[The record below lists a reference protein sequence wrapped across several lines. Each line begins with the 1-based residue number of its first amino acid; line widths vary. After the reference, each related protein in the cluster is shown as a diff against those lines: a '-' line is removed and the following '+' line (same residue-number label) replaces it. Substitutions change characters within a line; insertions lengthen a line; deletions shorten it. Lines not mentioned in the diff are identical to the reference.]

1 MVDMAVDLVFHSAG
15 RQFTAPCAGNSQ
27 AMSSGRAVISRASR
41 ENFPV
46 ASRVLPGRY
55 RGHLFAVYAFARHVD
70 DIGDEAGREDRPR
83 LLDDVDADLRRL
95 YAGRAP
101 RHPVVRGLRLTVRE
115 CAVPAEPFHLL
126 VEAGRRD
133 QRVTRYET
141 FDELLGYCALS
152 ANPVGHIVLH
162 VFGAAGGARVPLSDR
177 VCSALQVIEH
187 CQDVGEDYR
196 RGRVYL
202 PGEDLRRYGCT
213 EHDLAGVVTPKP
225 LRRVVALQ
233 AGRAARLLDAGAPL
247 LASLSGFA
255 RAAVAG
261 YVAGGRA
268 TVAALERSGHDVLG
282 VAVRP
287 GRARL
292 GGAWLRALVTGR

>member
-1 MVDMAVDLVFHSAG
+1 MA
-15 RQFTAPCAGNSQ
+15 
-27 AMSSGRAVISRASR
+27 RARR

-46 ASRVLPGRY
+46 ASRVLPRRY

-70 DIGDEAGREDRPR
+70 DAGDEADPRDRPR
-83 LLDDVDADLRRL
+83 LLEEVDADLRRL
-95 YAGRAP
+95 YAGQVP
-101 RHPVVRGLRLTVRE
+101 RHPVVRGLAATVRQ
-115 CAVPAEPFHLL
+115 CAVPAEPFHRL

-133 QRVTRYET
+133 QAVTRYET
-141 FDELLGYCALS
+141 FGDLLGYCALS
-152 ANPVGHIVLH
+152 ANPVGRIVLH
-162 VFGAAGGARVPLSDR
+162 VFGAAGGERVPLSDR
-177 VCSALQVIEH
+177 VCSALQVVEH

-213 EHDLAGVVTPKP
+213 DDDLAGAVTPGP

-233 AGRAARLLDAGAPL
+233 VARAARLLDAGAPL
-247 LASLSGFA
+247 LASLDGFA

-287 GRARL
+287 RRARL
-292 GGAWLRALVTGR
+292 AAAWLRALLRRG